1 MPITELS
8 IPFLVLAIFAGAL
21 VSAFQSSAERFYV
34 RAAPF
39 IVVIF
44 DVAFG
49 GWWAA
54 AFIPLDLAV
63 MYSAHSFKRSPL
75 VVAWLFS
82 LAINVVLVFGRLA
95 RVVASAD
102 DLLPGSEWIIP
113 LTGALFLTAGRV
125 AMVMFPVMERIG
137 PPPEA

>member
-1 MPITELS
+1 
-8 IPFLVLAIFAGAL
+8 
-21 VSAFQSSAERFYV
+21 
-34 RAAPF
+34 
-39 IVVIF
+39 
-44 DVAFG
+44 
-49 GWWAA
+49 
-54 AFIPLDLAV
+54 
-63 MYSAHSFKRSPL
+63 L

-113 LTGALFLTAGRV
+113 LMGALFLTAGRV